1 VTAAGDPD
9 ARARRIGVLCI
20 LGSAVAFAIAPVF
33 GKVAYAHGVD
43 SLALLALRFGSAAV
57 LLWAVVAA
65 RSLRRGLE
73 VPPRATALR
82 ILALGALVL
91 PGEVILYFTSLH
103 HIGAGLAEVLLFLY
117 PVWVVLITALV
128 LRQPVSALVAGCSVA
143 AVVGAALTVG
153 GVDGVDVVGVL
164 LAVGASLGFAAY
176 VVLSGR
182 LVHGIG
188 SLHTTVLVV
197 SGAAITFAV
206 LALATGSRGP
216 TDVAGWA
223 ATAGLSLVGTVISF
237 LLLTAGL
244 ARMPSTDAA
253 VISTVEPA
261 VAVVLGAVLLGEPVA
276 VVQVLGVVVVLGS
289 VAFLVRQESRAEV
302 VDPALGH

>member
-1 VTAAGDPD
+1 VTGAA
-9 ARARRIGVLCI
+9 ARERRLGVLAI

-33 GKVAYAHGVD
+33 GKIAFAHGVD

-57 LLWAVVAA
+57 LLWAVVAL
-65 RSLRRGLE
+65 RSSRRGAGL
-73 VPPRATALR
+73 PTRATALR
-82 ILALGALVL
+82 ILALGSLVL
-91 PGEVILYFTSLH
+91 PAEVILYFTSLH

-117 PVWVVLITALV
+117 PVWVVLITAVV
-128 LRQPVSALVAGCSVA
+128 LRQPVSLLVAGCSAA

-153 GVDGVDVVGVL
+153 GVERVDLVGVL
-164 LAVGASLGFAAY
+164 LAVGASLGFATY

-182 LVHGIG
+182 LVHGVG
-188 SLHTTVLVV
+188 SLATTVLVV
-197 SGAAITFAV
+197 SGAAVTFLV
-206 LALATGSRGP
+206 LALATGAHGP
-216 TDVAGWA
+216 TDPVGWA
-223 ATAGLSLVGTVISF
+223 ATAGLALVGTVVSF

-276 VVQVLGVVVVLGS
+276 VVQVLGVLVVLGS
-289 VAFLVRQESRAEV
+289 VAFLVRQESRADV